1 MAVSRCITHYSR
13 TGWCNYDGEPDMDY
27 GMKQMYRLVGMQ
39 IADSATT
46 VHNNGHAILLEYD
59 VIYFHDVSL

>member
-1 MAVSRCITHYSR
+1 
-13 TGWCNYDGEPDMDY
+13 MDY

-59 VIYFHDVSL
+59 VIYFHDVSLWHAAL